1 MADLAIPERPN
12 LRSPRMVLGFT
23 GWMDGGHVSTG
34 TVRYLKE
41 TLAAS
46 DFASIAPS
54 DFYILHFPVATIP
67 VSVYSAPGKAVVAS
81 VNPMEFA
88 AVFRPHTRIRE
99 GLVEELTY
107 PRNEFSCAEPADL
120 ILFLG
125 EEPHI
130 RWGAY
135 CDCVFRIAREFS
147 VSELYFVGSVA
158 GPVPHTRAPRVRAS
172 VSSADLKGRL
182 EVTGVRFT
190 EYEGPASIVTALC
203 HRAAA
208 EGIPMSSL
216 VLEIPHY
223 PFLEMPTYPPSIFRA
238 AQLLD
243 ELFGLALDLSDLS
256 DAADAARAKLNDLL
270 EGNAEFRQ
278 LVRELE
284 AAYDREEDSAD
295 EELLRRLMEGIDL
308 DGGNGQ
314 H

>member
-1 MADLAIPERPN
+1 
-12 LRSPRMVLGFT
+12 MVLGFT

-34 TVRYLKE
+34 TVRYLKD
-41 TLAAS
+41 TLAAPE
-46 DFASIAPS
+46 FAFINPS
-54 DFYILHFPVATIP
+54 EFYVLHFPVATVP
-67 VSVYSAPGKAVVAS
+67 VSIHSAQGKAVVAS

-88 AVFRPHTRIRE
+88 AVFRPHTRIKD
-99 GLVEELTY
+99 GLVEELTF
-107 PRNEFSCAEPADL
+107 PRNEFCCAEAAEL

-135 CDCVFRIAREFS
+135 ADSIFRIIREFN
-147 VSELYFVGSVA
+147 VSEVYFVGSVA
-158 GPVPHTRAPRVRAS
+158 GPVPHTRPPRVRAS

-182 EVTGVRFT
+182 EIAGARFT
-190 EYEGPASIVTALC
+190 DYEGPASIVTALC

-208 EGIPMSSL
+208 EGLPLSSL

-223 PFLEMPTYPPSIFRA
+223 PFLEMPAYPPSIFRA
-238 AQLLD
+238 TQLLD
-243 ELFGLALDLSDLS
+243 ELLGLALDLTDLS
-256 DAADAARAKLNDLL
+256 EAADGARSKLNDLL
-270 EGNAEFRQ
+270 EDNAEFRQ

-284 AAYDREEDSAD
+284 QAYDQEEDTAD

-308 DGGNGQ
+308 NGGNGQ